1 MKKILVTGATG
12 YLGGRLCHALLQ
24 QGHPVRVLVRRTS
37 DLSSLPPP
45 TDAAAAIEIVYGDV
59 TDYRSLLSACSDCHV
74 IFHVA
79 AVVEPW
85 LPDPSKFFSVHHEK
99 YFCTEY
105 EKSKAYADKIAI
117 QAASEGVPIV
127 AVYPGV
133 IYGLA
138 RFMELSFNMGF
149 CQIIERFNWRLPGY
163 IGSGNDKFSFSHVDD
178 VVEGI
183 LQQ

>member
-24 QGHPVRVLVRRTS
+24 QGHPVRVLVRPTS

-45 TDAAAAIEIVYGDV
+45 TDAAAAAAIEIVYGDV

-85 LPDPSKFFSVHHEK
+85 LPDPSKFFSV
-99 YFCTEY
+99 
-105 EKSKAYADKIAI
+105 S
-117 QAASEGVPIV
+117 
-127 AVYPGV
+127 
-133 IYGLA
+133 
-138 RFMELSFNMGF
+138 
-149 CQIIERFNWRLPGY
+149 
-163 IGSGNDKFSFSHVDD
+163 SFSISPRSFFLHLN
-178 VVEGI
+178 I
-183 LQQ
+183 QLYLY